1 MTPKTKPIPP
11 GLHSVTPTLTM
22 REAGKAIDFYK
33 RAFGAEERMRFL
45 APDGKGIMHAEI
57 KIGDSII
64 FLSDERPEMGC
75 RGPQSLGGTPVGFF
89 LYVEDV
95 DQAFDRAVSAGAKSE
110 SPVSDMF
117 WGDRCGPIRK
127 ISQWKKSGSAR
138 RVSLSRWPGRSKTV
152 CKKSHHSC
160 GSMTKPKRLS
170 ICMCRF
176 LKILRLGALPT
187 MEKKGQRFPEDRRE
201 R

>member
-11 GLHSVTPTLTM
+11 GLHSVTPNLTM
-22 REAGKAIDFYK
+22 RETGKAIDFYK

-110 SPVSDMF
+110 GPVSDMF
-117 WGDRCGPIRK
+117 WGDRCGQLTDPFGHK
-127 ISQWKKSGSAR
+127 WTLATHKED
-138 RVSLSRWPGRSKTV
+138 L
-152 CKKSHHSC
+152 
-160 GSMTKPKRLS
+160 
-170 ICMCRF
+170 
-176 LKILRLGALPT
+176 T
-187 MEKKGQRFPEDRRE
+187 MEEIGKRAQGFFAEKMAGQAR
-201 R
+201 

>member
-1 MTPKTKPIPP
+1 MQ
-11 GLHSVTPTLTM
+11 
-22 REAGKAIDFYK
+22 EAGKAIDFYK

-117 WGDRCGPIRK
+117 WGDRCGQLTDPFGHK
-127 ISQWKKSGSAR
+127 WTLATHKED
-138 RVSLSRWPGRSKTV
+138 L
-152 CKKSHHSC
+152 
-160 GSMTKPKRLS
+160 
-170 ICMCRF
+170 
-176 LKILRLGALPT
+176 T
-187 MEKKGQRFPEDRRE
+187 MEEIGKRAKGFFAQIAGQK
-201 R
+201 

>member
-117 WGDRCGPIRK
+117 WGDRCGQLTDPFGHK
-127 ISQWKKSGSAR
+127 WTLATHKED
-138 RVSLSRWPGRSKTV
+138 L
-152 CKKSHHSC
+152 
-160 GSMTKPKRLS
+160 
-170 ICMCRF
+170 
-176 LKILRLGALPT
+176 T
-187 MEKKGQRFPEDRRE
+187 MEEIGKRAKGFFAQMAGQK
-201 R
+201 

>member
-1 MTPKTKPIPP
+1 MTPQSKSCPKGFHT
-11 GLHSVTPTLTM
+11 VTPTLTV
-22 REAGKAIDFYK
+22 RDAGKAIDFYK

-57 KIGDSII
+57 KVGDSII

-110 SPVSDMF
+110 GPVSDMF
-117 WGDRCGPIRK
+117 WGDRCGQLTDPFGHK
-127 ISQWKKSGSAR
+127 WTLATHKED
-138 RVSLSRWPGRSKTV
+138 L
-152 CKKSHHSC
+152 
-160 GSMTKPKRLS
+160 
-170 ICMCRF
+170 
-176 LKILRLGALPT
+176 T
-187 MEKKGQRFPEDRRE
+187 MEEIGKRAQGFFAEKMAGQAR
-201 R
+201 